1 MIVDLY
7 LKKLNIEKNKT
18 NKLYEV
24 SKVNVITEKVY
35 KYYFDRGEISPDNI
49 EIMIANIE
57 NYANELY

>member
-35 KYYFDRGEISPDNI
+35 KYYFDQGESIPDNI

>member
-7 LKKLNIEKNKT
+7 LKKLNIEKHKT

-24 SKVNVITEKVY
+24 SKVNVVTEKVY
-35 KYYFDRGEISPDNI
+35 KYYFDQGERIPDNI

-57 NYANELY
+57 NYVNELY